1 MTKQDEINELMNN
14 YERAVFLKGD
24 EVYPR
29 ESTRY
34 FWAKDNLLGKKI
46 LEIGCSNGYGRQFL
60 PKDIEYTGLDYD
72 PKIIENAK
80 AQGWDGINK
89 FVNADI
95 NTYPLEQYDTIIA
108 FEVIEHLDNGLEI
121 VKLLQKHCKVLLITC
136 PWNEPKGFWGEHHK
150 LHGINESHFQGFDI
164 SYIGEHGQI
173 TSYPQPINEHN
184 RFNLMIAKWDK
195 AAQRKEILCS
205 VATRGRYTTTLP
217 MVLMAIAN
225 QTKTPDKLV
234 IFDDNDN
241 PEDMRENPIYQH
253 IFQILDY
260 KKIAW
265 EWLFADKKGQHHIHQ
280 KANEMGYKWV
290 WRVDDDAIPEPNVLE
305 QLYTYASEV
314 SKVGDPI
321 GAVGGSI
328 LTLPAIFDTSKSTG
342 KIADIDKEPNIQWGI
357 INKSDF
363 VEHLHC
369 SFLYRAGVY
378 DYNLGLSRVA
388 HREETLFTYGLHQK
402 GYKLLVAPHAV
413 TWHLKAQGGIR
424 SETNEGMYAHDE
436 QIFRNTLQLA
446 DYTVVVLNCGAGDH
460 IVFSHVLPD
469 IHNPMVFTCYPE
481 IVPGRS
487 IAEAQAL
494 FEDLDR
500 WNIYKKMAQWD
511 WKDSLENAYRK
522 LYL

>member
-1 MTKQDEINELMNN
+1 MQ
-14 YERAVFLKGD
+14 
-24 EVYPR
+24 P
-29 ESTRY
+29 
-34 FWAKDNLLGKKI
+34 
-46 LEIGCSNGYGRQFL
+46 
-60 PKDIEYTGLDYD
+60 
-72 PKIIENAK
+72 NAM
-80 AQGWDGINK
+80 Q
-89 FVNADI
+89 
-95 NTYPLEQYDTIIA
+95 
-108 FEVIEHLDNGLEI
+108 
-121 VKLLQKHCKVLLITC
+121 
-136 PWNEPKGFWGEHHK
+136 
-150 LHGINESHFQGFDI
+150 
-164 SYIGEHGQI
+164 
-173 TSYPQPINEHN
+173 
-184 RFNLMIAKWDK
+184 
-195 AAQRKEILCS
+195 ILCS

-225 QTKTPDKLV
+225 QTKSPDKLV
-234 IFDDNDN
+234 IFDDNNN

-265 EWLFADKKGQHHIHQ
+265 EWLFADKKGQHYIHQ

-305 QLYTYASEV
+305 QLYRCATENFDV
-314 SKVGDPI
+314 

-328 LTLPAIFDTSKSTG
+328 LTMPNVFDTSKSTG

-357 INKSDF
+357 INKATK

-369 SFLYRAGVY
+369 SFLYRAGLH

-402 GYKLLVAPHAV
+402 GLNLLVCPNAII
-413 TWHLKAQGGIR
+413 WHLKAQGGIR
-424 SETNEGMYAHDE
+424 SETREDMYAHDE
-436 QIFRNTLQLA
+436 QIFRNIVQFA
-446 DYTVVVLNCGAGDH
+446 ASNIVVLNCGAGDH

-469 IHNPMVFTCYPE
+469 IPNPIVFTCYPE

-494 FEDLDR
+494 FGDLDR
-500 WNIYKKMAQWD
+500 WNVYKKMAQWN
-511 WKDSLENAYRK
+511 WNGSLEDAYRK